1 MSNAL
6 GCIYLTNYS
15 LFLLFAV
22 HIHIV
27 DISGYAYLRAQYIMI
42 YTNERIYVN
51 TVALCHVGLNTSY
64 ALISIMYLLFP

>member
-15 LFLLFAV
+15 LFFLFAV

-27 DISGYAYLRAQYIMI
+27 DISGYAYLRA
-42 YTNERIYVN
+42 RACVCVFVCVRASAYVRAC
-51 TVALCHVGLNTSY
+51 VHV
-64 ALISIMYLLFP
+64 LFL